1 MALGVQVSGPLFDG
15 RIEHDA
21 DELCSD
27 ITLEVAMNGRDLLDK
42 NLDKVLKKQTPYY
55 RTRIRV
61 QRDFPGAKITDQGVV
76 YGPWL
81 EGIGSRNFPTT
92 RFKGYATFRK
102 TTQMIQARV
111 NSMGR
116 GSIRIFIGRA
126 NR

>member
-1 MALGVQVSGPLFDG
+1 MLAVKVSGPLFDG

-21 DELCSD
+21 EELCSD
-27 ITLEVAMNGRDLLDK
+27 ITLEVAVNGRDLLDS
-42 NLDKVLKKQTPYY
+42 NLNKVLKKQTPYY

-61 QRDFPGAKITDQGVV
+61 FRMWPSAKITDQGVV
-76 YGPWL
+76 YGDWL
-81 EGIGSRNFPTT
+81 EGTSKRNEET

-102 TTQMIQARV
+102 TTQMIQARI